1 MKQEFKQA
9 PYGEPSFVFLREA
22 GYAYVDK
29 TPFIQV
35 LEHCGSRFPFIV
47 RPRRFGKSLFAD
59 MLMAYYDKA
68 GAGEFEQR
76 FAGTWIGEH
85 PTPFA
90 GTFFVLKLDFS
101 GIEGGDGLVDNFIIK
116 VLLGLQDFANRY
128 LPEDSQVQELLD
140 ASWSSPAALLAS
152 FFRLAKRKLR
162 DGIYLIIDEYDQ
174 FAQEILSKDPE
185 RFRAMTGA
193 EGFLKAFYACIKDVA
208 TSGYVK
214 RTFITGVTSIS
225 LDSMTSGFNLATN
238 ITHDAEFA
246 GMMGFTDE
254 ELRRLIPQI
263 VNLEQYGHSVDEVF
277 DRMKDLYD
285 GYRFSK
291 DSDVTVFNSS
301 MCLYYLRALAKTN
314 AEPED
319 LLDPSF
325 NMDMSKIDGILS
337 LGNRSEVESIV
348 VDVLCDIPIESS
360 GGLTTLNLNAASGF
374 SKRNV
379 LSALV
384 FMGFLTFSAVGSQR
398 IVCPNRAVKDLFYR
412 YWFWHF
418 DNIEDFA
425 FPIESQQK
433 AIDELAA
440 GNVRPILEFVSDTL
454 SSSVG
459 VHVHAHVDETAIQFA
474 LAMALNT
481 STCYKVTLEEEALGV
496 GFTDLILKPNIQ
508 NSSTPGWVIELKY
521 VKKSETTEHVISS
534 KIAEAEEQLIRYS
547 SAENVK
553 SIPNLR
559 RAAAVF
565 SGTELASVKVF

>member
-1 MKQEFKQA
+1 M
-9 PYGEPSFVFLREA
+9 
-22 GYAYVDK
+22 
-29 TPFIQV
+29 
-35 LEHCGSRFPFIV
+35 
-47 RPRRFGKSLFAD
+47 
-59 MLMAYYDKA
+59 
-68 GAGEFEQR
+68 
-76 FAGTWIGEH
+76 
-85 PTPFA
+85 
-90 GTFFVLKLDFS
+90 
-101 GIEGGDGLVDNFIIK
+101 
-116 VLLGLQDFANRY
+116 NRY
-128 LPEDSQVQELLD
+128 LPEDSQVQKLLD

-225 LDSMTSGFNLATN
+225 LDSMTSGFNQATN

-254 ELRRLIPQI
+254 ELRQLIPQI

-337 LGNRSEVESIV
+337 LGNRSEVDSIV

-384 FMGFLTFSAVGSQR
+384 FMGFLTFSAIGSQR

-459 VHVHAHVDETAIQFA
+459 VHLHAHVDETAIQFA

-496 GFTDLILKPNIQ
+496 GFTDLILKPNNH
-508 NSSTPGWVIELKY
+508 NSSMPGLVIELKY
-521 VKKSETTEHVISS
+521 VKNSETKSETTEYVISS

-547 SAENVK
+547 AAENVK

-559 RAAAVF
+559 RVAAVF
-565 SGTELASVKVF
+565 SGAELASVKVFLTLWCLFSLDSGEGFDNPSG